1 MKAAL
6 LFVLAACAARGDTL
20 GAMKS
25 RLVLGLPVD
34 KGMQE
39 AYRGEVAINGVPARL
54 FIYRWDGGFGRLSAD
69 AAGMGWKRK
78 ADLGTAFA
86 GPEGE
91 IRASLW
97 GRNGKVLLLAL
108 PRGKTG
114 WVAMALFR
122 DMPRFGER
130 GADAPGRDP
139 AGFPRTGAALR
150 ILHVAGPGY
159 EAACYRS
166 PAPPSAVLAD
176 ARRLLSALGWKADI
190 LAGSAVTAS
199 ARGRP
204 VLTVHARPDGRGSNY
219 LVLATEEPER

>member
-1 MKAAL
+1 M
-6 LFVLAACAARGDTL
+6 

-25 RLVLGLPVD
+25 RFVLGLPVD

-39 AYRGEVAINGVPARL
+39 AYRGEVSINGVPARL

-69 AAGMGWKRK
+69 AAGMGWKRTGN
-78 ADLGTAFA
+78 LTTAFA

-122 DMPRFGER
+122 DMPRFGEP

-139 AGFPRTGAALR
+139 AGFPRIGAALR
-150 ILHVAGPGY
+150 VLHVAGPGY

-166 PAPPSAVLAD
+166 PAPPATVLAD
-176 ARRLLSALGWKADI
+176 ARRALSARGWKADI
-190 LAGSAVTAS
+190 LAGTAVTAS

-204 VLTVHARPDGRGSNY
+204 VLTVHARPEGRGSSY